1 MAFISEL
8 NDGTVLLHD
17 SESSYNHVEFLANR
31 MIATIYTI
39 ASILIHPKKK
49 QISELFNKAI
59 TNIIKCKILEFK
71 IIKYMNFRN
80 IHSLIILS

>member
-1 MAFISEL
+1 LSGILLYLMAFISEL

-49 QISELFNKAI
+49 KKKNKFQSYSTKQLQI
-59 TNIIKCKILEFK
+59 
-71 IIKYMNFRN
+71 
-80 IHSLIILS
+80 

>member
-1 MAFISEL
+1 LSGILLYLMAFISEL

-39 ASILIHPKKK
+39 ASILRHPKKK
-49 QISELFNKAI
+49 K
-59 TNIIKCKILEFK
+59 T
-71 IIKYMNFRN
+71 NFRVIQQSN
-80 IHSLIILS
+80 YKYN

>member
-39 ASILIHPKKK
+39 ASILIHQKKK
-49 QISELFNKAI
+49 KKKK
-59 TNIIKCKILEFK
+59 T
-71 IIKYMNFRN
+71 NFRVIQQSN
-80 IHSLIILS
+80 YKYN